1 MKLLIIF
8 LMAALLVASS
18 EAQLERGVK
27 GSVEDAVLVS
37 ADDWHG
43 PIAAT
48 PLAIWSED
56 NETIKRPLLIL
67 PKEVSSGNRLG
78 WVEQT
83 DLDRYGVVAVLHTL
97 EAGNITTII
106 VHGSGD
112 LAKSLVETAHKDG
125 IKAYIT
131 ATLELP
137 DNPNLKTDDI
147 RHLTEATNVTSA
159 AQSSFLG
166 EIGLSAPFQI
176 ESNVD
181 PKRLQ
186 KQSDQKNGSYFCPV
200 NPDVRDELYNN
211 IEKLIE
217 DYKVDGVV
225 LYNFGFQ
232 DENYCF
238 CDFCKEKFYKDTG
251 IDLTKIYSSSYNLER
266 WKQWKQEQ
274 VLDVVR
280 EAKNITTDLGPV
292 KLGVAIGNPFDR
304 SQGYN
309 YADISKT
316 ADFTVISPVSAADVK
331 LASGMTDKPVY
342 VRLSDD
348 YVEYTLSAQNVEGA
362 VKYIEDV
369 TSAGGAGLAYEYNV
383 VYTPLWSELEP
394 PSNSAKWLLEQLGGR
409 TLGLGNVSW
418 KCDSN
423 IKANNNYELAEK
435 ISERW
440 KSSPGAVIVGDNYTL
455 GLKASTL
462 ASYLNWP
469 VLFTGK
475 DLPRETSSALKNLG
489 AKEVVIEGEISD
501 NARSNL
507 SQMNLSLID
516 DSGDL
521 LLREMK
527 ARGFSP
533 NSVVLTNSHDL
544 SLLPPKPKPGFKRAK
559 VGDILI
565 DININPAKIPAER
578 AGEIVRLNITLTN
591 ANTDV
596 INDVQLVD
604 LFPSGKLLRWPKA
617 SSGKVNITDP
627 YTGEESKPLN
637 AFMDGSLLFWN
648 LDKLEPDR
656 TASLALEVEI
666 LYPMDAG
673 WIQRLDSGVSVT
685 YSGLEQNVTAERKDD
700 WPITN
705 ITYPSTM
712 PVGVANVSWN
722 VEKDSSFTGL
732 NVYTPEGRVGSKMIT
747 DTAPG
752 KRYHAHL
759 PLLEAGTWKFN
770 IESGDGYNH
779 KTENYTIDVTS
790 DVPQLN
796 VTAFSH
802 TKVPR
807 LSMVAPIAAASRQ
820 GILFDVA
827 KDPQEVEPLK
837 EERLLKNAVEKM
849 KISPQYLTVV
859 GDPGSLPFI
868 STGMKQNV
876 TDLIS
881 YDVYRDYQL
890 KMDDENYSEVAVG
903 RIVALSVYDASQ
915 LMARTMA
922 YDRLA
927 GQWKNKA
934 LVISSP
940 PLDFP
945 QSPTGISVAGYLN
958 DAGEMVKNLR
968 WEEATY
974 QEVTSQMNNGQNI
987 VYFYHHGAEN
997 AWQLSYW
1004 SMMDNSLDEAQVKQL
1019 TLSPQ
1024 TTTTE
1029 ACITARL
1036 KGFTINISGTQMY
1049 VPMRLDDSIAL
1060 AFIRAGAVNYIGP
1073 SSLSWIFLSEDQSKR
1088 FYQALAYENATVGQ
1102 AQLKA
1107 NNLYRLKLNGAGSI
1121 KDIKAYDE
1129 QLPDW
1134 DTSIQ
1139 GIFNETSNMNVI
1151 IGDPAFRPALP
1162 STPPLPYTTH
1172 VTASNQSNQSTEN
1185 RTKSQTSTVQA
1196 SIKPTSE
1203 GATNWVYWVE
1213 TETTNGKLQ
1222 LNAPPALIGEVL
1234 LPKDAEEIVVK
1245 ANGQAIWHDEEILE
1259 SKKRVSWPVVRPR
1272 LNETRTF
1279 SVEYRVIPGQVQFIN
1294 VTPGW
1299 NAVSLYLK
1307 PKDSSL
1313 SKYLEDRPYRGVFV
1327 PSGDGWAF
1335 NMKDSSAKN
1344 LSNLEPGRG
1353 YLIDSSDNFTIEVH
1367 GKSVEFPYRLALNKG
1382 WNMIGVPFN
1391 RSIGIN
1397 NVTVSA
1403 EHKRYSYSQA
1413 VDKGIISAFLW
1424 SYDGMDWSY
1433 LAKNDTL
1440 VPGKAYMV
1448 EATSDCKLEFN
1459 GA

>member
-1 MKLLIIF
+1 MKLLIFF
-8 LMAALLVASS
+8 LMAALLAATS

-27 GSVEDAVLVS
+27 GSMEDTILVG

-43 PIAAT
+43 PVAAT

-56 NETIKRPLLIL
+56 NRTVKKPLLIL
-67 PKEVSSGNRLG
+67 PKDVRSGNRIG
-78 WVEQT
+78 WVEQK
-83 DLDRYGVVAVLHTL
+83 DLDRYGASAVLHTL
-97 EAGNITTII
+97 EAGNITAII
-106 VHGSGD
+106 VHGNGD
-112 LAKSLVETAHKDG
+112 SAKSLVETAHKDG

-137 DNPNLKTDDI
+137 DNSNPNAQDI
-147 RHLTEATNVTSA
+147 QQLNKASNVTSA
-159 AQSSFLG
+159 ARSSFLG
-166 EIGLSAPFQI
+166 EIGLSSEQLNK
-176 ESNVD
+176 SNVD

-186 KQSDQKNGSYFCPV
+186 RQSDQENGSYLCPV
-200 NPDVRDELYNN
+200 NPDVRDELFNRV
-211 IEKLIE
+211 ERLIE

-225 LYNFGFQ
+225 LYDFGFQ

-274 VLDVVR
+274 VLDVAR

-309 YADISKT
+309 YADISKI
-316 ADFTVISPVSAADVK
+316 ADFTIISPVSAADVR
-331 LASGMTDKPVY
+331 LASGMTDRPVY
-342 VRLSDD
+342 VRLSND

-362 VKYIEDV
+362 VRYIEDV
-369 TSAGGAGLAYEYNV
+369 TSAGAEGLAYEYNV

-394 PSNSAKWLLEQLGGR
+394 PSNSAKWLLKQLGGR

-423 IKANNNYELAEK
+423 IKANNTYELAEE
-435 ISERW
+435 ISQRWER
-440 KSSPGAVIVGDNYTL
+440 SPGAVIVGDNYSL

-475 DLPRETSSALKNLG
+475 NLPVETSSALKHLR
-489 AKEVVIEGEISD
+489 AKEVVIEGEISS

-507 SQMNLSLID
+507 SQMNLTLID
-516 DSGDL
+516 DRGDL
-521 LLREMK
+521 LQREMRS
-527 ARGFSP
+527 RGFVP

-544 SLLPPKPKPGFKRAK
+544 SLLPPVPKAEFKRAK
-559 VGDILI
+559 VDDILVDI
-565 DININPAKIPAER
+565 DINPAKIPAER
-578 AGEIVRLNITLTN
+578 PGEIVRLNITLTN
-591 ANTDV
+591 ANTEV
-596 INDVQLVD
+596 AKDVQLVD

-617 SSGKVNITDP
+617 STGKVNITDP

-637 AFMDGSLLFWN
+637 AFMDGSLLIWN
-648 LDKLEPDR
+648 FDKLVPGR

-685 YSGLEQNVTAERKDD
+685 HSGLEPNVTAERKDD

-705 ITYPSTM
+705 ITYPSSM

-722 VEKDSSFTGL
+722 VEKESGFTAL
-732 NVYTPEGRVGSKMIT
+732 NIYTPEGRAGSKIIT

-759 PLLEAGTWKFN
+759 PLLEAGVWKFN

-779 KTENYTIDVTS
+779 KTANYTINVLS
-790 DVPQLN
+790 NVHPLN
-796 VTAFSH
+796 VTAFPH

-807 LSMVAPIAAASRQ
+807 LSMVAAQAAASRQ
-820 GILFDVA
+820 GILVDVA
-827 KDPQEVEPLK
+827 KDPQDVEPLK
-837 EERLLKNAVEKM
+837 VERLLKDEVERM
-849 KISPQYLTVV
+849 NISPQYLTVV

-876 TDLIS
+876 SDLIS

-890 KMDDENYSEVAVG
+890 KLDDENYSEVAVG
-903 RIVALSVYDASQ
+903 RIVALSLYDASQ
-915 LMARTMA
+915 LLARTIA
-922 YDRLA
+922 YDKLV
-927 GQWKNKA
+927 GQWKEKA

-945 QSPTGISVAGYLN
+945 QSPTGGSVRNYLN
-958 DAGEMVKNLR
+958 SAGEKVKDLR
-968 WEEATY
+968 WEDATY

-1004 SMMDNSLDEAQVKQL
+1004 SMMDDSLDEAQVKQL

-1029 ACITARL
+1029 ACVTARL
-1036 KGFTINISGTQMY
+1036 KGFSINISGTQMY

-1073 SSLSWIFLSEDQSKR
+1073 ASLSWIFLSEDQSKR
-1088 FYQALAYENATVGQ
+1088 FYQALVYENATVGQ
-1102 AQLKA
+1102 AQVKA
-1107 NNLYRLKLNGAGSI
+1107 NNLYRLKLDGTSNI
-1121 KDIKAYDE
+1121 KNIKEYDE
-1129 QLPDW
+1129 QLPNW

-1139 GIFNETSNMNVI
+1139 GILNETSNMNVI

-1162 STPPLPYTTH
+1162 STPPLPYTTYIT
-1172 VTASNQSNQSTEN
+1172 VSNQTAEN
-1185 RTKSQTSTVQA
+1185 KTIAKAPTVQA
-1196 SIKPTSE
+1196 SIKPASDE
-1203 GATNWVYWVE
+1203 ATNWIYWIE
-1213 TETTNGKLQ
+1213 TETTDGKLQ

-1234 LPKDAEEIVVK
+1234 LPKDADEIVVK
-1245 ANGQAIWHDEEILE
+1245 ENGQAVWHDEEILG
-1259 SKKRVSWPVVRPR
+1259 SKKRVAWPVVRPR
-1272 LNETRTF
+1272 LNETRMF
-1279 SVEYRVIPGQVQFIN
+1279 SVEYRVVPGQVQFIN

-1299 NAVSLYLK
+1299 NAVSIYLK

-1313 SKYLEDRPYRGVFV
+1313 SKYLEDKPYRGVFA
-1327 PSGDGWAF
+1327 PSGEDWTF
-1335 NMKDSSAKN
+1335 NMKDLREQN
-1344 LSNLEPGRG
+1344 ISNIEPGRG
-1353 YLIDSSDNFTIEVH
+1353 YLIDSSDNFTIELH
-1367 GKSVEFPYRLALNKG
+1367 GKPVEFPYRLALNKG

-1391 RSIGIN
+1391 GTINMN

-1403 EHKRYSYSQA
+1403 EHKRYSYAQA

-1424 SYDGMDWSY
+1424 SYDGLEWSN
-1433 LAKNDTL
+1433 LGKNDTL
-1440 VPGKAYMV
+1440 VPGKAYLV
-1448 EATSDCKLEFN
+1448 EATSECKLEFSSV
-1459 GA
+1459 

>member
-1 MKLLIIF
+1 MKLLISL
-8 LMAALLVASS
+8 LMAALLVASA

-27 GSVEDAVLVS
+27 GSVEDAVLVG

-43 PIAAT
+43 PVAAT

-56 NETIKRPLLIL
+56 KGPIIKPLLIL
-67 PKEVSSGNRLG
+67 PKDVHSGSRLG
-78 WVEQT
+78 WVEQK
-83 DLDRYGVVAVLHTL
+83 DLDRYGASAVLHTL
-97 EAGNITTII
+97 EAGNITAIV
-106 VHGSGD
+106 VHGNGD

-125 IKAYIT
+125 IKVYIT

-137 DNPNLKTDDI
+137 DNPDQTAGDI
-147 RHLTEATNVTSA
+147 RLLTRSSNITNA
-159 AQSSFLG
+159 AQSSFLD
-166 EIGLSAPFQI
+166 EIGISTKS
-176 ESNVD
+176 SNKSDVD
-181 PKRLQ
+181 PARLQ
-186 KQSDQKNGSYFCPV
+186 RQSDQENGSYFCPV
-200 NPDVRDELYNN
+200 NPDVRDEFYNHV
-211 IEKLIE
+211 ERLIE

-251 IDLTKIYSSSYNLER
+251 IDLTKVYSSSYNLER

-274 VLDVVR
+274 VLDIVR

-309 YADISKT
+309 FADISRI

-331 LASGMTDKPVY
+331 LASGMTPNPVY
-342 VRLSDD
+342 VRLSND
-348 YVEYTLSAQNVEGA
+348 YVEYTLSTQNVEGA

-369 TSAGGAGLAYEYNV
+369 TSAGAGGLAYEYNV

-394 PSNSAKWLLEQLGGR
+394 PSNSAKWLLKQLGGR

-418 KCDSN
+418 KCDSY
-423 IKANNNYELAEK
+423 IKANNTYELAEK
-435 ISERW
+435 ISQRW
-440 KSSPGAVIVGDNYTL
+440 KSSPGAVIVGDNYSL

-462 ASYLNWP
+462 ASFLNWP
-469 VLFTGK
+469 VLFTGNE
-475 DLPRETSSALKNLG
+475 LPDETSSALRNLG
-489 AKEVVIEGEISD
+489 AKEVVIEGEISG
-501 NARSNL
+501 NARANL
-507 SQMNLSLID
+507 SRMNLSLID
-516 DSGDL
+516 DNGDL

-527 ARGFSP
+527 ARGISP

-544 SLLPPKPKPGFKRAK
+544 SLLPPVPKPDFKRVK
-559 VGDILI
+559 VDDILV
-565 DININPAKIPAER
+565 DINIDPTKIPAER
-578 AGEIVRLNITLTN
+578 PGEIVRLNITLTN
-591 ANTDV
+591 
-596 INDVQLVD
+596 INKDAVNEVRLVD

-617 SSGKVNITDP
+617 SVGKVNITDP

-637 AFMDGSLLFWN
+637 AFTDGSLLIWN
-648 LDKLEPDR
+648 FDKLEPDK
-656 TASLALEVEI
+656 TASLALEVEV
-666 LYPMDAG
+666 LYPMDSG
-673 WIQRLDSGVSVT
+673 WVQRLDSGISVT
-685 YSGLEQNVTAERKDD
+685 HSDMDQNVTPEKKDD
-700 WPITN
+700 WPIIN
-705 ITYPSTM
+705 ITYPSEM

-722 VEKDSSFTGL
+722 LERESSFTAI
-732 NVYTPEGRVGSKMIT
+732 NIYTPEGRAGSKMIT

-759 PLLEAGTWKFN
+759 ALLEAGTWKFN
-770 IESGDGYNH
+770 IEAGDGYTH
-779 KTENYTIDVTS
+779 KTENYTIDVRS
-790 DVPQLN
+790 NVPQLN

-807 LSMVAPIAAASRQ
+807 LSMVAAQAAASRQ
-820 GILFDVA
+820 SILLDVA

-837 EERLLKNAVEKM
+837 EENRLKDEVEKM
-849 KISPQYLTVV
+849 NISPQYLTVV

-868 STGMKQNV
+868 STGLKQNV

-890 KMDDENYSEVAVG
+890 KLNDENYSEVAVG

-915 LMARTMA
+915 LLARTMA

-927 GQWKNKA
+927 GQWKEKA

-945 QSPTGISVAGYLN
+945 QSPTGISVRNYLSS
-958 DAGEMVKNLR
+958 AGEKVKDLR

-987 VYFYHHGAEN
+987 VFFDHHGAED

-1004 SMMDNSLDEAQVKQL
+1004 SMMDSALDEAQVKQL

-1036 KGFTINISGTQMY
+1036 KGFTINISGTEMY
-1049 VPMRLDDSIAL
+1049 VPMRMDDSIAM

-1073 SSLSWIFLSEDQSKR
+1073 ASLSWIFISEDQAKR
-1088 FYQALAYENATVGQ
+1088 FYQALVYENATVGQ
-1102 AQLKA
+1102 AQVKA
-1107 NNLYRLKLNGAGSI
+1107 ENLYRMKLDGAGNI
-1121 KDIKAYDE
+1121 KNINAYDE

-1139 GIFNETSNMNVI
+1139 GMLNETTNMNII
-1151 IGDPAFRPALP
+1151 IGDPAFKPALL
-1162 STPPLPYTTH
+1162 STPPLPYATQVTTF
-1172 VTASNQSNQSTEN
+1172 NQSGSN
-1185 RTKSQTSTVQA
+1185 KTSVQPIVQA
-1196 SIKPTSE
+1196 SIKPISDE
-1203 GATNWVYWVE
+1203 ATNWVYWIE
-1213 TETTNGKLQ
+1213 TETSDGKLQ
-1222 LNAPPALIGEVL
+1222 LNAPPALIGDAL
-1234 LPKDAEEIVVK
+1234 LPKDADEIVVK
-1245 ANGQAIWHDEEILE
+1245 ENGQAVWHDEEAL
-1259 SKKRVSWPVVRPR
+1259 SQNKRVTWPVVRPR
-1272 LNETRTF
+1272 LNETRNF
-1279 SVEYRVIPGQVQFIN
+1279 SIEYRVVPGQVQFIN
-1294 VTPGW
+1294 ITPGW

-1307 PKDSSL
+1307 PKDPSL
-1313 SKYLEDRPYRGVFV
+1313 AKYLDDKPYRGVFA
-1327 PSGDGWAF
+1327 PSGDNWNF
-1335 NMKDSSAKN
+1335 NMKDSNAKN
-1344 LSNLEPGRG
+1344 FSNLEAGRG

-1367 GKSVEFPYRLALNKG
+1367 GKSVEFPYRLALDKG

-1391 RSIGIN
+1391 KTIGIN
-1397 NVTVSA
+1397 NVTVNA
-1403 EHKRYSYSQA
+1403 EHKRYNYSQA

-1424 SYDGMDWSY
+1424 SYDGMDWSN
-1433 LAKNDTL
+1433 LGKNDSL
-1440 VPGKAYMV
+1440 VPGKAYLV
-1448 EATSDCKLEFN
+1448 EATSACKLEFR
-1459 GA
+1459 GG

>member
-1 MKLLIIF
+1 MKLLIVF
-8 LMAALLVASS
+8 LIAAVLLTSS

-27 GSVEDAVLVS
+27 GSVEDAVLVG

-43 PIAAT
+43 PVAAT

-56 NETIKRPLLIL
+56 NGTVKRPLLIL
-67 PKEVSSGNRLG
+67 PKEVNSGNRLG

-83 DLDRYGVVAVLHTL
+83 DLDRYGSAAVLHTL

-112 LAKSLVETAHKDG
+112 LAKSLVENAHKDG
-125 IKAYIT
+125 IKVYVT
-131 ATLELP
+131 ATLEIP
-137 DNPNLKTDDI
+137 DNPDLKADDI
-147 RHLTEATNVTSA
+147 RHLTQASNVTSA
-159 AQSSFLG
+159 AQSSFLS
-166 EIGLSAPFQI
+166 EIGLSVPFQTKT
-176 ESNVD
+176 NVD
-181 PKRLQ
+181 PNRLQ

-211 IEKLIE
+211 VERLIE

-238 CDFCKEKFYKDTG
+238 CNFCKEKFYKDTG
-251 IDLTKIYSSSYNLER
+251 IDLTKIYTSSYNLER

-274 VLDVVR
+274 VLNVVR

-292 KLGVAIGNPFDR
+292 MLGVAIGNPFDR

-309 YADISKT
+309 YADISKI
-316 ADFTVISPVSAADVK
+316 ADFAVISPISAADVK

-369 TSAGGAGLAYEYNV
+369 TSAGAGGLAYEYNV

-394 PSNSAKWLLEQLGGR
+394 PSNSAKWLLEQLGGS

-418 KCDSN
+418 KCDSD
-423 IKANNNYELAEK
+423 IKANNTYELAEK

-440 KSSPGAVIVGDNYTL
+440 ESSPGAVIVGDNYTS

-469 VLFTGK
+469 VLFTGN

-489 AKEVVIEGEISD
+489 AKEVVIEGEISG

-507 SQMNLSLID
+507 SQLNLSLID

-521 LLREMK
+521 LLKEMK

-533 NSVVLTNSHDL
+533 NSIVLTNSHDL
-544 SLLPPKPKPGFKRAK
+544 SLLPPIPKTGFKRAK
-559 VGDILI
+559 VGDVLVDI
-565 DININPAKIPAER
+565 DINPAKIPAER

-591 ANTDV
+591 ANTEDV
-596 INDVQLVD
+596 KDIQLVD

-617 SSGKVNITDP
+617 SIGEVNITDP

-648 LDKLEPDR
+648 LDKLEPDK

-685 YSGLEQNVTAERKDD
+685 YSGLEQNVTAERKDE

-705 ITYPSTM
+705 ITYPSVM

-722 VEKDSSFTGL
+722 VEKESSFTAL
-732 NVYTPEGRVGSKMIT
+732 NIYTPEGRVGSKMIT
-747 DTAPG
+747 DTAPE

-759 PLLEAGTWKFN
+759 PLLEPGKWKFN
-770 IESGDGYNH
+770 IESGDGYTH
-779 KTENYTIDVTS
+779 KTKNYTIDVRSNVST
-790 DVPQLN
+790 LN

-807 LSMVAPIAAASRQ
+807 LSMVAAIAAASRQ

-827 KDPQEVEPLK
+827 KDPQEVEPTKEESLLK
-837 EERLLKNAVEKM
+837 EAVEKM

-868 STGMKQNV
+868 TTGMKQNV
-876 TDLIS
+876 TDMIS

-890 KMDDENYSEVAVG
+890 KLTDENYSEVAVG

-915 LMARTMA
+915 LLARTMA
-922 YDRLA
+922 YDRLV

-945 QSPTGISVAGYLN
+945 QSPTGISVSGYLN
-958 DAGEMVKNLR
+958 EAGEIVKNLR

-987 VYFYHHGAEN
+987 VYFYHHGAET

-1036 KGFTINISGTQMY
+1036 KGFEINISGTQMY

-1073 SSLSWIFLSEDQSKR
+1073 ASLSWIFLSEDQSKR
-1088 FYQALAYENATVGQ
+1088 FYQALAYENATIGQ
-1102 AQLKA
+1102 AQVKA
-1107 NNLYRLKLNGAGSI
+1107 NNLYRLKLDGANNI
-1121 KDIKAYDE
+1121 KDINAYDE

-1139 GIFNETSNMNVI
+1139 GIFNETTNMNVI

-1162 STPPLPYTTH
+1162 NRPLLPYTTN
-1172 VTASNQSNQSTEN
+1172 VTASNQSNQSIGNKTN
-1185 RTKSQTSTVQA
+1185 IQTSTVQA
-1196 SIKPTSE
+1196 SIKPISDI
-1203 GATNWVYWVE
+1203 ATNWVYWVE
-1213 TETTNGKLQ
+1213 TETTDGKLQ

-1245 ANGQAIWHDEEILE
+1245 ENGQAVWHDEEILE
-1259 SKKRVSWPVVRPR
+1259 LKKRVLWPVVRPR

-1313 SKYLEDRPYRGVFV
+1313 YKYLEGEPYRGVFV
-1327 PSGDGWAF
+1327 PSGVSWTF
-1335 NMKDSSAKN
+1335 NMKDSNAKN

-1353 YLIDSSDNFTIEVH
+1353 YLIDSSGNFTIEVQ

-1391 RSIGIN
+1391 GTIGIN

-1403 EHKRYSYSQA
+1403 EHKRYSYSEA

-1433 LAKNDTL
+1433 LGKNDTL

-1448 EATSDCKLEFN
+1448 EATNDCKLEFK

>member
-1 MKLLIIF
+1 MKLLIVF
-8 LMAALLVASS
+8 LIAAILVTSS

-27 GSVEDAVLVS
+27 GDLEDAVLVG

-48 PLAIWSED
+48 PLAIWSTD
-56 NETIKRPLLIL
+56 NGTVTKPLLIL
-67 PKEVSSGNRLG
+67 PKEVRSGDRLG

-83 DLDRYGVVAVLHTL
+83 DLNRYGATAVLRTL
-97 EAGNITTII
+97 EAGNITAIV

-131 ATLELP
+131 ATLEIP
-137 DNPNLKTDDI
+137 DNSDLKADDI
-147 RHLTEATNVTSA
+147 RHLTEASNVTSA
-159 AQSSFLG
+159 AQTSFLS
-166 EIGLSAPFQI
+166 EIGLSTAFQNK
-176 ESNVD
+176 SSVD

-186 KQSDQKNGSYFCPV
+186 KQSDQENGSYFCPV

-211 IEKLIE
+211 IERLIE

-274 VLDVVR
+274 VLNVVQ

-309 YADISKT
+309 YADISKI

-331 LASGMTDKPVY
+331 LASGMTDRPVY

-369 TSAGGAGLAYEYNV
+369 TSAGATGLAYEYNV

-423 IKANNNYELAEK
+423 IEANNTYELAEK
-435 ISERW
+435 ISGRW
-440 KSSPGAVIVGDNYTL
+440 KSSPGAVIVGNNYTS

-475 DLPRETSSALKNLG
+475 DLPVETSSALKNLG
-489 AKEVVIEGEISD
+489 AKEVIIEGEISSG
-501 NARSNL
+501 ARSNL
-507 SQMNLSLID
+507 SQMNMSLIND
-516 DSGDL
+516 TGDL
-521 LLREMK
+521 LLSEMK

-544 SLLPPKPKPGFKRAK
+544 SLLPPIPKSGFKREK
-559 VGDILI
+559 VGDII
-565 DININPAKIPAER
+565 VDIGINPAKIPADR

-591 ANTDV
+591 SNTDV
-596 INDVQLVD
+596 AEDVQLVD
-604 LFPSGKLLRWPKA
+604 LFPSGKLIRWPKA
-617 SSGKVNITDP
+617 STGNVNITDP

-637 AFMDGSLLFWN
+637 AFTDGSLLMWN
-648 LDKLEPDR
+648 LDRLDPDK

-666 LYPMDAG
+666 LYPMDGG
-673 WIQRLDSGVSVT
+673 WTQKLDSGVSLT
-685 YSGLEQNVTAERKDD
+685 YSELEQNVTAARKDD

-705 ITYPSTM
+705 ITYPCIM

-722 VEKDSSFTGL
+722 VERDSSFTAL
-732 NVYTPEGRVGSKMIT
+732 NIYTPEGRVGSKLIT
-747 DTAPG
+747 DTTPG

-759 PLLEAGTWKFN
+759 PLLEPGTWKFN
-770 IESGDGYNH
+770 IESGDGYVH
-779 KTENYTIDVTS
+779 KTKNYTINVTS
-790 DVPQLN
+790 NVPQLN

-802 TKVPR
+802 TEVPR
-807 LSMVAPIAAASRQ
+807 LSMVAAAAAASRQ
-820 GILFDVA
+820 GILVDVA

-837 EERLLKNAVEKM
+837 EESLLKDKVEKM

-890 KMDDENYSEVAVG
+890 KLDDVNYSEVAVG

-915 LMARTMA
+915 LLARTMA
-922 YDRLA
+922 YDRLV
-927 GQWKNKA
+927 GQWKKKA

-958 DAGEMVKNLR
+958 DAGELVKNLR

-1102 AQLKA
+1102 AQVKA
-1107 NNLYRLKLNGAGSI
+1107 NNLYRLKLDGADNI
-1121 KDIKAYDE
+1121 KNINAYDE

-1139 GIFNETSNMNVI
+1139 GIFNETTNMNVI

-1162 STPPLPYTTH
+1162 STPPLPYTTN
-1172 VTASNQSNQSTEN
+1172 VTASNQSNQSIGNKTN
-1185 RTKSQTSTVQA
+1185 VQKSIVQA
-1196 SIKPTSE
+1196 SIKPISD

-1213 TETTNGKLQ
+1213 TETTDGKLQ

-1245 ANGQAIWHDEEILE
+1245 ENGQAVWHDEEILGL
-1259 SKKRVSWPVVRPR
+1259 KKRVSWPVVRPR

-1279 SVEYRVIPGQVQFIN
+1279 SVEYRIIPGQVQFIN
-1294 VTPGW
+1294 VTAGW

-1313 SKYLEDRPYRGVFV
+1313 YKYLEGEPYRGVFV
-1327 PSGDGWAF
+1327 PSGEGWTF
-1335 NMKDSSAKN
+1335 NMKDSSSKN
-1344 LSNLEPGRG
+1344 LSSIEPGRG
-1353 YLIDSSDNFTIEVH
+1353 YLIDSSGNFTIEVR

-1391 RSIGIN
+1391 GSIGIN

-1413 VDKGIISAFLW
+1413 IDKGIISAFLW
-1424 SYDGMDWSY
+1424 SYDGTQWSY

-1448 EATSDCKLEFN
+1448 EATNDCKLEFN